1 MADYSPRRPRPSD
14 RGSDAGCSTRQG
26 PRKCRTSTSRAQEA
40 RLVSHLS
47 GGEGGDEPG
56 RWKAGRRPHRIR
68 SFDETEALAQCLAG
82 ELLAVEGAALREL
95 LRPRKGHCHRLET
108 CIAHQ
113 LRGDLERARVVARDW
128 YSHRIARRCASFTK
142 LV

>member
-47 GGEGGDEPG
+47 GGEGGDETGCWTPG
-56 RWKAGRRPHRIR
+56 RHPHRIP
-68 SFDETEALAQCLAG
+68 SFGKTEALAQSLAG
-82 ELLAVEGAALREL
+82 ELLAIKGTALREL
-95 LRPRKGHCHRLET
+95 LRPGKGHCHRLET

-113 LRGDLERARVVARDW
+113 LPRDLDPPLLPPPTA
-128 YSHRIARRCASFTK
+128 YSHPIPSP
-142 LV
+142 